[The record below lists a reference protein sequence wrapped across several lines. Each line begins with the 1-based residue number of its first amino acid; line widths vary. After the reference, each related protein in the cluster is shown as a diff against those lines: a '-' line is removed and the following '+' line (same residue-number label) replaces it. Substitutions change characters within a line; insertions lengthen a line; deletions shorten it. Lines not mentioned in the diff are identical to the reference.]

1 MLKQKSREI
10 GSFVLQKAKKGDQ
23 MSEAIVVAGISLAGT
38 LCGTWGGIMTANRL
52 TAYRIE
58 QLERKV
64 EKHNSV
70 IERVFKLEER
80 DAVMDERISQM
91 EKEIERG

>member
-1 MLKQKSREI
+1 
-10 GSFVLQKAKKGDQ
+10 

-91 EKEIERG
+91 EKEIERSSNE

>member
-1 MLKQKSREI
+1 
-10 GSFVLQKAKKGDQ
+10 

-80 DAVMDERISQM
+80 DAVMDERISNM
-91 EKEIERG
+91 EKEIERSNNERV

>member
-1 MLKQKSREI
+1 
-10 GSFVLQKAKKGDQ
+10 

-58 QLERKV
+58 QLEKKV
-64 EKHNSV
+64 DKHNSV
-70 IERVFKLEER
+70 IERVFKLEEH
-80 DAVMDERISQM
+80 DAVMDERISNM
-91 EKEIERG
+91 EKEIERSNNE

>member
-1 MLKQKSREI
+1 
-10 GSFVLQKAKKGDQ
+10 

-58 QLERKV
+58 QLEKKV

-70 IERVFKLEER
+70 IERVFRLEER
-80 DAVMDERISQM
+80 DAVMDERISNM
-91 EKEIERG
+91 EKEIERSTNE

>member
-1 MLKQKSREI
+1 
-10 GSFVLQKAKKGDQ
+10 

-80 DAVMDERISQM
+80 DAVMDERISNM
-91 EKEIERG
+91 EKEIERSNNE

>member
-1 MLKQKSREI
+1 
-10 GSFVLQKAKKGDQ
+10 

-58 QLERKV
+58 QLEKKV
-64 EKHNSV
+64 DKHNSV
-70 IERVFKLEER
+70 IERVFKLEEH
-80 DAVMDERISQM
+80 DAVMDERISIM
-91 EKEIERG
+91 EKEIERSNNE